1 MDLSKL
7 KIDTSNLQKLVIVG
21 DHGTNIEY
29 VKNNF
34 PNVKSVDLSDDTD
47 EDNSEDDFDS
57 DLDEESEGDDE
68 TESGE
73 EIPEWLTENLANTFI
88 GYSNSVVPSTIKEAA
103 ATCAKAEHYACLMKV
118 CYDYNCLT
126 DIGAITA
133 FAQAMVGMEC
143 VKRRVIKHKKSKDN
157 GKLQTWKQAVATLSN
172 SLLKTTNK
180 LPVAGFKS
188 WPESNELKN
197 LKAKCCQ
204 LGSIFEGHSIRYQPK
219 K

>member
-34 PNVKSVDLSDDTD
+34 PNVKSVDLSDETD
-47 EDNSEDDFDS
+47 EEDSDEDFDS
-57 DLDEESEGDDE
+57 DQDEDSEGDEECED
-68 TESGE
+68 

-88 GYSNSVVPSTIKEAA
+88 AYSNSIVPTTIKEAA
-103 ATCAKAEHYACLMKV
+103 ATCTKAEHYACLMKV

-126 DIGAITA
+126 DISAITA
-133 FAQAMVGMEC
+133 FAQAMVGMGC
-143 VKRRVIKHKKSKDN
+143 VKRRVIKNMKSKDN

-180 LPVAGFKS
+180 FPISGFKS
-188 WPESNELKN
+188 WPESSELKK
-197 LKAKCCQ
+197 LKAKCSQ
-204 LGSIFEGHSIRYQPK
+204 LGTIFESRNIHYQPK